1 MDHEPASVPT
11 PTADRACE
19 GPYLEALGVRLMHL
33 RKAVGLTRWELPAGE
48 GWVSSWRRGRL
59 ERARTLQEPSAARQL
74 VLQSIGNRLVGRRG
88 IAEGGPRPAGRRALP
103 HQLQLP
109 PLTKC
114 RRGRKLAPSRCEATA
129 AEVRHVHRRNS

>member
-19 GPYLEALGVRLMHL
+19 GPCLEALGVRLMHL

-59 ERARTLQEPSAARQL
+59 ERARTLQEPSVARQL
-74 VLQSIGNRLVGRRG
+74 VLQSIGNRLVGRSR
-88 IAEGGPRPAGRRALP
+88 ASRTADSAGPGVERNRIS
-103 HQLQLP
+103 
-109 PLTKC
+109 C
-114 RRGRKLAPSRCEATA
+114 SC
-129 AEVRHVHRRNS
+129 HR